1 MRRSCATTAVA
12 SVSVPFDRHSG
23 DARDENSEV
32 GGYPYCTVVGDRCS
46 VWQNRGV
53 EEENA

>member
-1 MRRSCATTAVA
+1 VRKRCATTAVA
-12 SVSVPFDRHSG
+12 SVSVPSERHRG
-23 DARDENSEV
+23 DATDGIFEV
-32 GGYPYCTVVGDRCS
+32 GGYPYFNVVGDRCS

>member
-1 MRRSCATTAVA
+1 V
-12 SVSVPFDRHSG
+12 
-23 DARDENSEV
+23 RDHGGRKRVGAIRAPQGGRDGRIFEV
-32 GGYPYCTVVGDRCS
+32 GGYPYFNVVGDRCS

>member
-1 MRRSCATTAVA
+1 MRRSCVTTAVA
-12 SVSVPFDRHSG
+12 SVLMPFDGHSG
-23 DARDENSEV
+23 DARDGNYEV